1 VNGSAAESGR
11 TGLADAYLEAVAR
24 AFPVCSASD
33 EFYFFP
39 QALPG
44 ERDWSVWDDF
54 SEGKIA
60 AFADRLQ
67 GWEGEVRERT
77 RAPGEETGLE
87 DRLLVHS
94 MKTLREQLTILR
106 PHRNQPTFHLTV
118 ASLGLAEALQS
129 PGEAAWR
136 DRVATLPDFL
146 DRARTSLG
154 RLPVL
159 FRDLGVEMAGRV
171 GDWLEGLSRQGRDT
185 KGAAGALERF
195 EETLRSAECRDDFAL
210 SGEVL
215 DLILRDHLGCGE
227 GAAGLA
233 GLLSDEI
240 GEMEE
245 VLRAETEK
253 LAPGLSWQ
261 EAAASLPRS
270 PEPRGGVVSLY
281 REETVRLEEH
291 CRSVGLVPHLEG
303 EGGSLEVCTVPSFLT
318 AVRASESYNAL
329 PGHPARGGTF
339 FVFEGRD
346 GAPAPA
352 ERSLEYRMT
361 TAHETWPGHHLLD
374 LARWNLPWPL
384 RRSLERPLFYEGWAC
399 LAEELAARTGYF
411 SGPWDRFILAKR
423 RLRRAARGRAD
434 LGLQSGSMTPSSAAA
449 GLEGAGFGSE
459 EASGASRKYALRP
472 GYQVCYTVGLRR
484 FLTLLDGYGR
494 DDLPAF
500 AGTVLGEGEIAFE
513 DLEGILRQRRRA

>member
-1 VNGSAAESGR
+1 LAAEPGR
-11 TGLADAYLEAVAR
+11 PDLADDYLEAVAR

-39 QALPG
+39 QVLPG
-44 ERDWSVWDDF
+44 ERDWSAWDDF
-54 SEGKIA
+54 SEGKVA
-60 AFADRLQ
+60 AFADRLE
-67 GWEGEVRERT
+67 GWEREVRERT
-77 RAPGEETGLE
+77 RASGEKSGLD

-94 MKTLREQLTILR
+94 MKTLREQLTVLC

-129 PGEAAWR
+129 PEEAAWR

-146 DRARTSLG
+146 DRARSSLG
-154 RLPVL
+154 PLPVL
-159 FRDLGVEMAGRV
+159 FRDLGLEMAGRI
-171 GDWLEGLSRQGRDT
+171 GDWLEDLFRRGRDT
-185 KGAAGALERF
+185 KGAAGALRRF

-210 SGEVL
+210 PGEVL
-215 DLILRDHLGCGE
+215 DLILREHLGCGE

-233 GLLSDEI
+233 GLLSEEI

-245 VLRAETEK
+245 VLRTETEK
-253 LAPGLSWQ
+253 LAPGCSWR
-261 EAAASLPRS
+261 EAAGRVPRS
-270 PEPRGGVVSLY
+270 VDLRGGVVSLY
-281 REETVRLEEH
+281 RGETARLEEH
-291 CRSVGLVPHLEG
+291 CRSVGLIPRSEG
-303 EGGSLEVCTVPSFLT
+303 ESGTLEVRTVPSFLS

-339 FVFEGRD
+339 FVFEGEDTGRS
-346 GAPAPA
+346 PA

-374 LARWNLPWPL
+374 LSRWNLARPL

-399 LAEELAARTGYF
+399 LAEEIAARTGYF

-434 LGLQSGSMTPSSAAA
+434 LGLQSGSVTLGSAAA
-449 GLEGAGFGSE
+449 GLEGAGFSGE
-459 EASGASRKYALRP
+459 EAFGASKKYALRP

-484 FLTLLDGYGR
+484 FLALLDNCGS

-500 AGTVLGEGEIAFE
+500 AGAVLGEGEIAFE
-513 DLEGILRQRRRA
+513 DLEGIMRQRRKT